1 MASLMRV
8 FPQLLQEICALLLM
22 AMLLAASTA
31 NPALALGGGTK
42 EKLKA
47 GGYVIFMR
55 NAQMRPQHL
64 PSSDIKDCLPQH
76 EPPDANGMD
85 VIQTSERFKKS
96 GIKIT
101 KALASRACQD
111 IETAKLMAPS
121 ATVETREEL
130 AVRLTQMDRNA
141 RRQIVN
147 KIRREIAEWKGPGNL
162 LVVSHK
168 SPLKEISG
176 RSLLPGGY
184 IVVDPRTLKI
194 IAEDN

>member
-1 MASLMRV
+1 
-8 FPQLLQEICALLLM
+8 M
-22 AMLLAASTA
+22 AMLLAASAA

-55 NAQMRPQHL
+55 NAQIRPQHL

-147 KIRREIAEWKGPGNL
+147 RSAGKSLNGRGREIFL
-162 LVVSHK
+162 LSHINRRSRK
-168 SPLKEISG
+168 SPGVPFCQAAISSSILA
-176 RSLLPGGY
+176 R
-184 IVVDPRTLKI
+184 
-194 IAEDN
+194 